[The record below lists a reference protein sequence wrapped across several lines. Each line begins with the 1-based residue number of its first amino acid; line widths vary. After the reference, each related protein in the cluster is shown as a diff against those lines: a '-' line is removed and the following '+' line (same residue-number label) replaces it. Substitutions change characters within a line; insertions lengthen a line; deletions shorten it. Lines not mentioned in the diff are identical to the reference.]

1 MTTLRTVR
9 ELGYSKNSNRKR
21 AMRWLTRE
29 SLDLWTELASR
40 FCKPVQSSH
49 WKSQTIRSRPVAK
62 VTICGMRT
70 ETLQHHCNSR
80 SPCALFILQDWRY
93 EAAQPLDINNV
104 HRERVALQYEQY
116 MSDKTTSYRIT
127 SRWMLFFAPLKS
139 TFAGTSCYQN
149 TFPQAS
155 YEHIQALT
163 ILEVTHPFVSSGP
176 CPRSWCEH
184 KANGRCSEQPETR
197 RFSGGTQFSLR
208 SPEIRSGRPAA
219 VWPEPA
225 WHSATGALPLN
236 ILLSITYQNIHCVVE
251 IMDSLQF

>member
-21 AMRWLTRE
+21 VIDSE

-62 VTICGMRT
+62 VTICGMRA

-80 SPCALFILQDWRY
+80 SPSPLFILQDWRY

-104 HRERVALQYEQY
+104 QVWRYNTNNICLTKQLRIVLQAGGCCF
-116 MSDKTTSYRIT
+116 
-127 SRWMLFFAPLKS
+127 LAPLKS
-139 TFAGTSCYQN
+139 TLAGTSCYQN

-208 SPEIRSGRPAA
+208 SPESRSGRPAA
-219 VWPEPA
+219 VWPEPGDIQQQVHFP
-225 WHSATGALPLN
+225 WISSFPSHIKTYTGNYGLFAVLRLA
-236 ILLSITYQNIHCVVE
+236 S
-251 IMDSLQF
+251 